1 MDNVGDQ
8 DNQVPPLEEVSMG
21 DQVPDVPPPMTDRDI
36 RADFLTL
43 TQAMTFQANGLTSQ
57 VQAMTSQMNREVG
70 PRVPQH
76 ANTMASWL
84 KNSTRMN
91 PPMFFRSRSDED
103 PQDFLDDVC
112 KILYAMGVIS
122 IEKAELASYQLKDV
136 TQT

>member
-1 MDNVGDQ
+1 
-8 DNQVPPLEEVSMG
+8 
-21 DQVPDVPPPMTDRDI
+21 
-36 RADFLTL
+36 
-43 TQAMTFQANGLTSQ
+43 
-57 VQAMTSQMNREVG
+57 
-70 PRVPQH
+70 
-76 ANTMASWL
+76 
-84 KNSTRMN
+84 MN

>member
-43 TQAMTFQANGLTSQ
+43 TQAMTFQANAFNSQ
-57 VQAMTSQMNREVG
+57 VQSMTAQVNRVVG

-76 ANTMASWL
+76 ANTMASHL
-84 KNSTRMN
+84 RDFAKMN
-91 PPMFFRSRSDED
+91 PPMFYGSRSDED